1 MPRKSFDASVLGEF
15 FGTRPTCCRSWA
27 ATARGRSS
35 TRVARAHGWS
45 LEDLQSSPFIDLVH
59 PDDVAAT
66 VREFDRMVAAPDATL
81 IEFRNRNVTETER
94 TDGSSGVVRAQR
106 HVFSAGATSR
116 AKSKDR
122 WSCGQSR
129 DTRAILD
136 AVVDSII
143 TIDEQF
149 RVLDVSPGTDRI
161 YGVSHDER
169 RGTNS
174 LNIVLPMTAITSQRI
189 ATSLPR

>member
-15 FGTRPTCCRSWA
+15 FWNSTDLLSILGSDGTWKIVN
-27 ATARGRSS
+27 GG
-35 TRVARAHGWS
+35 VARAQGWS

-66 VREFDRMVAAPDATL
+66 VREFDRMVAATGRHLDRVPQPPTSP
-81 IEFRNRNVTETER
+81 RRNVPMDRVELSGPQRHGLFRRARRHEPSRR
-94 TDGSSGVVRAQR
+94 TDGVG
-106 HVFSAGATSR
+106 
-116 AKSKDR
+116 
-122 WSCGQSR
+122 GQSR

-149 RVLDVSPGTDRI
+149 GCSTSVPVPTESTAFRTTS
-161 YGVSHDER
+161 DEVR
-169 RGTNS
+169 TRSTLS
-174 LNIVLPMTAITSQRI
+174 CR
-189 ATSLPR
+189 